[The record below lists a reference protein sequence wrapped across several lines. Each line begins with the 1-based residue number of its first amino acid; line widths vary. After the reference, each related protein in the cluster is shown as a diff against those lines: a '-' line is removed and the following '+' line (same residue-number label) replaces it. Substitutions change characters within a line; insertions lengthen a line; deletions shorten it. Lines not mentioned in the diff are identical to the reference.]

1 MATDRTRKQR
11 RRTPAEMGGGQVE
24 AEPTGGGPIRSSLT
38 LKVRA
43 TRHVVWAM
51 LIGWLVLVVL
61 VVVLFT
67 VL

>member
-1 MATDRTRKQR
+1 MATDRSREPR
-11 RRTPAEMGGGQVE
+11 RRAPAEMDGGQVE
-24 AEPTGGGPIRSSLT
+24 AGPPTGEPNRSSLT
-38 LKVRA
+38 PKVRA

-51 LIGWLVLVVL
+51 LLGWLVLVVL